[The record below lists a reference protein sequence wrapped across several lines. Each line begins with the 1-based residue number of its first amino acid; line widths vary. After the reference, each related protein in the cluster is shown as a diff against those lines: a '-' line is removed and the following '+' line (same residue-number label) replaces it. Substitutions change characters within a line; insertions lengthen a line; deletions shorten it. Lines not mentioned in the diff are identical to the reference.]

1 MLTISSLYH
10 QHRPWMFYLTKLRAY
25 LFYCSKHPVSVPR
38 WGLLNS
44 PRKISNFQKFFE
56 VRPRSK
62 FPTGEKTK
70 PTEEKTKPTGQK
82 TKPPGRKQNP
92 PGIIWESCV
101 EKLTNKLCWFYKKF
115 TQICSYM
122 YIYIPGWPKTERW
135 HGSTIKC

>member
-70 PTEEKTKPTGQK
+70 PTEEKTKPTGEK
-82 TKPPGRKQNP
+82 TKPTGNNLRILRGEAHKQTVLILQKIHTNMLIYVHIHTRLTKNRKVAWQH
-92 PGIIWESCV
+92 
-101 EKLTNKLCWFYKKF
+101 Y
-115 TQICSYM
+115 
-122 YIYIPGWPKTERW
+122 
-135 HGSTIKC
+135 